1 MRCWQGHWSKASLPS
16 FPRGSPGTQHP
27 TMAWPWLRTQ
37 AVVYSHSA
45 RFSGNVCGFHF
56 SWLIINLMGKKTPLF
71 LPAGGLGSG
80 QQVTS
85 SEQVWQKEFSQVD
98 PSSSWTG
105 LHPACVLP
113 SEKSASPP
121 GELGEGGT
129 GGGAEITPVEEGG
142 GPGSQSVTL

>member
-1 MRCWQGHWSKASLPS
+1 
-16 FPRGSPGTQHP
+16 
-27 TMAWPWLRTQ
+27 
-37 AVVYSHSA
+37 
-45 RFSGNVCGFHF
+45 
-56 SWLIINLMGKKTPLF
+56 MGKKTHLF

-80 QQVTS
+80 QRGRFQW

-105 LHPACVLP
+105 PHLAWVLP

-129 GGGAEITPVEEGG
+129 GGGAEITSVEEGG
-142 GPGSQSVTL
+142 GPGTVCDPLSI

>member
-80 QQVTS
+80 QQVAS
-85 SEQVWQKEFSQVD
+85 SGVNRSGRKSSARWTQLQAGLGCTLPAYSPLRNQLHLLVNLEREAQGEEQR
-98 PSSSWTG
+98 
-105 LHPACVLP
+105 
-113 SEKSASPP
+113 
-121 GELGEGGT
+121 
-129 GGGAEITPVEEGG
+129 
-142 GPGSQSVTL
+142 